1 MWYLQGNSPL
11 GYKETTLNSPSIY
24 VTAKKILLVIKLF
37 LCAFNF
43 NESFVINETKE
54 QARTE
59 KKKIKTTKNVTSF
72 QNSCWLFNSSKNI
85 KINIIISSVADP
97 CMSARS
103 IKLDPRKTSQGHS
116 IKYISYYSRR

>member
-37 LCAFNF
+37 CVHSTSTNPSSSMKQKNKPEL
-43 NESFVINETKE
+43 
-54 QARTE
+54 

-103 IKLDPRKTSQGHS
+103 IKLDPGKTCQGHS
-116 IKYISYYSRR
+116 IKCFSYYNRR

>member
-1 MWYLQGNSPL
+1 MWYLQDNSPL

-59 KKKIKTTKNVTSF
+59 KKKSKPLRMSHPSRTPAG
-72 QNSCWLFNSSKNI
+72 SSTLQR
-85 KINIIISSVADP
+85 IS
-97 CMSARS
+97 R
-103 IKLDPRKTSQGHS
+103 
-116 IKYISYYSRR
+116 

>member
-11 GYKETTLNSPSIY
+11 GYKESTLNSPSIY

-59 KKKIKTTKNVTSF
+59 KKKKTKPLRMSHPSKTPAG
-72 QNSCWLFNSSKNI
+72 SSTLQR
-85 KINIIISSVADP
+85 IS
-97 CMSARS
+97 R
-103 IKLDPRKTSQGHS
+103 
-116 IKYISYYSRR
+116 